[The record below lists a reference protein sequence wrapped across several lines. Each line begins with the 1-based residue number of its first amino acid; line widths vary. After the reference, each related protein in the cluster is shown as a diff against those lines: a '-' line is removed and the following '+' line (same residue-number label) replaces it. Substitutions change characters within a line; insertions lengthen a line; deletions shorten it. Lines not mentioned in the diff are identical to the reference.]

1 MPVRHRT
8 TRPRTSRPLPPSV
21 ASALPVAL
29 TAVLGAALLAGCTSG
44 SDDAGAAVDG
54 GSGPAQA
61 EDHGSH
67 GDHADAGKV
76 PVGPLQLP
84 GADYWSVLQPADG
97 VTQVRAGGC
106 PEDAAC
112 PSFEVLT
119 GAALDGVDPASA
131 LLPDGATCPGTDALA
146 ARAVGDPAE
155 SDVEVA
161 GTPATLARRALSC
174 GDADA
179 AARRTGGQLLG
190 GGAARPARASRAGG
204 APAASAGEVA
214 GSRGSLA
221 RWTLSCVDAAGAE
234 VRTVEQLQWYVPD
247 APGGA
252 VLVVDRWAFEGLES
266 RLAAGGWAS
275 A

>member
-29 TAVLGAALLAGCTSG
+29 TAVLGVALLAGCTSG
-44 SDDAGAAVDG
+44 SDDAGSAVDG

-119 GAALDGVDPASA
+119 GAALDGVDPATA
-131 LLPDGATCPGTDALA
+131 LLPDGATCPGADALA

-161 GTPATLARRALSC
+161 GTPAT
-174 GDADA
+174 
-179 AARRTGGQLLG
+179 
-190 GGAARPARASRAGG
+190 
-204 APAASAGEVA
+204 
-214 GSRGSLA
+214 LA